1 MDKRRTGTGK
11 GRRGQER
18 NEECEG
24 LMKDELKMF

>member
-1 MDKRRTGTGK
+1 MDKRRTGK